1 MEEIYIPIKDFEN
14 YSISNLGN
22 IKNNQTNK
30 NLKIQISSGYST
42 IGLSQNNK
50 TSIII
55 KQKLQKEQ
63 LVEQEV

>member
-1 MEEIYIPIKDFEN
+1 MNTNQEIYIPIKDFNN

-30 NLKIQISSGYST
+30 NLKIQKSSGYST

-50 TSIII
+50 INVFLFIY
-55 KQKLQKEQ
+55 
-63 LVEQEV
+63 